1 MRRVMG
7 VGVMS
12 LSLLLRGVSSQTIE
26 QTPYTMNVAVDEV
39 SVTFHVADFN
49 GIPMDD
55 LTLADLRLTDNGR
68 KPRQIVSF
76 EVHRSLPVRLGILVD
91 TSRSVLDDLRLNQ
104 MIAAG
109 YMQRYFQPAGDHG
122 FVMRF
127 DSNAKIMQ
135 DWTADRGAL
144 MAGLASVDSDA
155 ASRMG
160 GTALFDAVYRACRDQ
175 FGKTANV
182 EAGNFILLFSDG
194 VDNASHARLEDDVAM
209 CQSTNTAIYVF
220 SNESEHFLSDG
231 QKTLRDLAMKSGGHI
246 FFDLNQ
252 AARLSDL
259 QLLDRNLR
267 SQYRLVYRPDH
278 LKRDGAFHRIRLDS
292 PDRGG
297 VVTTRS
303 GYYAPR

>member
-1 MRRVMG
+1 MRLVMG
-7 VGVMS
+7 IGLIS
-12 LSLLLRGVSSQTIE
+12 LGLLLQVFSAQTIAQE
-26 QTPYTMNVAVDEV
+26 PYTMNVAVDEV

-49 GIPMDD
+49 GVPMDD
-55 LTLADLRLTDNGR
+55 LSLADLRLTDNGK

-76 EVHRSLPVRLGILVD
+76 EVHKSLPVRLGILVD

-104 MIAAG
+104 TIAAG
-109 YMQRYFQPAGDHG
+109 YMQRYFHPAADHG

-127 DSNAKIMQ
+127 DSNAKVTQ
-135 DWTADRGAL
+135 DWTTDRGDL
-144 MAGLASVDSDA
+144 MAGLASVASDA

-160 GTALFDAVYRACRDQ
+160 GTALFDALYRACRDQ

-194 VDNASHARLEDDVAM
+194 VDNASHARLEDDVTM

-220 SNESEHFLSDG
+220 SKESEHFLSEG

-246 FFDLNQ
+246 FFDQNQ
-252 AARLSDL
+252 TARLSDL

-278 LKRDGAFHRIRLDS
+278 LKRDGVFHRIRLDS

-297 VVTTRS
+297 VITTRS